1 MRSVT
6 VVLPASIW
14 AMMPMLRCLSIAT
27 VRATVYAPEKRE
39 ASGLRASKFKK
50 TRISRRNGGRKRR
63 LIGEREVFGM
73 KKNSAGIRAARIPGV
88 RPARPGPAAHHR

>member
-39 ASGLRASKFKK
+39 APVRCASKFKK
-50 TRISRRNGGRKRR
+50 TRRCAGTVKENAGSSGI
-63 LIGEREVFGM
+63 ERG
-73 KKNSAGIRAARIPGV
+73 SA
-88 RPARPGPAAHHR
+88 